1 MATVKPAITSPIKSR
16 RIEYWGSHCR
26 IGMTPVKSEKK
37 LQPCQQLRNDEG
49 ILLSLASYP
58 VSFMTSSCVRTSRCM
73 LYFGC
78 IFGLLCALF
87 ALPLLLLLL
96 SGLVLERQR
105 KKETVRRVEQ
115 HLLTV
120 YLHYKE
126 LQFVIM
132 GTHSGFSLSLGIVCW
147 STPAS
152 KDAAGSS
159 SSSSST
165 STSNIA

>member
-1 MATVKPAITSPIKSR
+1 MFIMATVKPAIISPIKSR
-16 RIEYWGSHCR
+16 RTEYWGSHCKM
-26 IGMTPVKSEKK
+26 GMTPVKSEKK
-37 LQPCQQLRNDEG
+37 LQPCQQLRNDDG

-87 ALPLLLLLL
+87 PFPLLLLLL
-96 SGLVLERQR
+96 SGLVLETKT
-105 KKETVRRVEQ
+105 KKKQSEE
-115 HLLTV
+115 
-120 YLHYKE
+120 E

-147 STPAS
+147 STTAS
-152 KDAAGSS
+152 KVAAGRTS

-165 STSNIA
+165 SNIA